1 MVWEA
6 GTNVKQTHVT
16 VTASFTLEALIQSH
30 GQVILSTPHV
40 IISLRAAFNK
50 YHVEAAINELTL
62 SLKLD
67 ENGWA
72 ALMLFPYSV

>member
-1 MVWEA
+1 M
-6 GTNVKQTHVT
+6 
-16 VTASFTLEALIQSH
+16 LEALIESH
-30 GQVILSTPHV
+30 GQVNISAPYM
-40 IISLRAAFNK
+40 IISLREASNK

-72 ALMLFPYSV
+72 ALISFS